1 MIASLR
7 MFYTSVGRKLIM
19 AMTGLF
25 LCFFLLEHLYGN
37 LQLYKM
43 DGGKAFNEYGEFLV
57 GNIIIRSVEFLLFGG
72 ILLHAIDGLYLTL
85 SNRKARPVKYAVSQ
99 QSHNSTWFSRNMGLT
114 GAVIFMFLVV
124 HLRTFFV
131 PHRLLG
137 AESSM
142 AVDVATA
149 FQSVPYCLLYVLAM
163 LILGAHLNH
172 GFQSAF
178 QTLGWSN
185 HKYGKIL
192 KTIGSGFALLI
203 AIGFSSFP
211 ILFHFDV
218 FGVASNILQQAY

>member
-7 MFYTSVGRKLIM
+7 MFYTSVGRKLVM

-57 GNIIIRSVEFLLFGG
+57 GNIIIRTVEYLLFGG
-72 ILLHAIDGLYLTL
+72 ILLHALDGLYLTL
-85 SNRKARPVKYAVSQ
+85 SNRKARPVRYAVSH
-99 QSHNSTWFSRNMGLT
+99 QSKNSTWFSRNMGLT
-114 GAVIFMFLVV
+114 GSVILVFLVV

-137 AESSM
+137 AASSM
-142 AVDVATA
+142 AMDVASA
-149 FQSVPYCLLYVLAM
+149 FQSTPYALLYIASMIL
-163 LILGAHLNH
+163 LGAHLNH

-178 QTLGWSN
+178 QTMGWSN
-185 HKYGKIL
+185 HKYGKVL
-192 KTIGSGFALLI
+192 KTVGTLFALLI
-203 AIGFSSFP
+203 MVGFSSFP
-211 ILFHFDV
+211 ILFHFDL
-218 FGVASNILQQAY
+218 FGVASNILQSGI

>member
-1 MIASLR
+1 
-7 MFYTSVGRKLIM
+7 
-19 AMTGLF
+19 
-25 LCFFLLEHLYGN
+25 
-37 LQLYKM
+37 
-43 DGGKAFNEYGEFLV
+43 
-57 GNIIIRSVEFLLFGG
+57 
-72 ILLHAIDGLYLTL
+72 
-85 SNRKARPVKYAVSQ
+85 
-99 QSHNSTWFSRNMGLT
+99 
-114 GAVIFMFLVV
+114 MFLVV